1 MFELTEVKNYD
12 THHRYGTDWHTDY
25 YIKTDEKLTF
35 DEVIRKLRELK
46 HNPCGECKL
55 IVDEEKN
62 EMVLETIMY

>member
-46 HNPCGECKL
+46 RVIHF
-55 IVDEEKN
+55 
-62 EMVLETIMY
+62 